1 MYDYIII
8 GAGIAGLYSAYKLK
22 QKNPNYKILILE
34 REKAIGGR
42 AGSDQFY
49 GSTILSGAG
58 VGRKSKDKRLLN
70 LLKEL
75 QIPVHFYTSEIVSS
89 GFKRIDILKAIEH
102 LKIEYEKNPVH
113 TTFKTFAIEKLG
125 IKKYNKFV
133 LSSGY
138 SDYENE
144 DVKNTL
150 YRYGMEDN
158 AGNWKAFSVPWKKLT
173 ESLANQIGNDNIQ
186 TKQNVIK
193 ISRKGNCFFIKSKNM
208 KSIKIFKSKKII
220 IASTVNTVRKLLNN
234 RIYDYI
240 QSQPFVR
247 IYGKFNRKSA
257 QIINKKLHTFTV
269 VKGPLQKVIPM
280 NKENGV
286 YMIAYNDNKHS
297 LAIQSRLK
305 NNLKNRNYFS
315 QLLKKALGIQGQI
328 SMSGM
333 KVYNWKEGTHYY
345 KPLFPKYKS
354 FESFIKRAQHPR
366 ENILVVGEMI
376 STYQGWVE
384 GALESVDKVL

>member
-8 GAGIAGLYSAYKLK
+8 GAGIAGLYTGYKLK
-22 QKNPNYKILILE
+22 KKNPNYKILILE
-34 REKAIGGR
+34 KEKIIGGR
-42 AGSDQFY
+42 AGSDKFY
-49 GSTILSGAG
+49 GSEVLSGAG
-58 VGRKSKDKRLLN
+58 VGRKSKDKRLLT

-75 QIPVHFYTSEIVSS
+75 QIPVHFYTSKIVSS
-89 GFKRIDILKAIEH
+89 GFKRIDIMKAINQ

-113 TTFKTFAIEKLG
+113 ITFKKFAIEKLG

-133 LSSGY
+133 LSTGY

-144 DVKNTL
+144 DVENTL
-150 YRYGMEDN
+150 YHYGMEDN
-158 AGNWKAFSVPWKKLT
+158 AGNWTAFSVDWKKLS
-173 ESLANQIGNDNIQ
+173 ESLANQIGVENIK

-193 ISRKGNCFFIKSKNM
+193 ISRKGKCFFVKSNNR
-208 KSIKIFKSKKII
+208 KSIKIFKSKKIV

-240 QSQPFVR
+240 ESQPFVR
-247 IYGKFNRKSA
+247 IYGKFNRKSSE
-257 QIINKKLHTFTV
+257 IINKKIDTFTV
-269 VKGPLQKVIPM
+269 VKGPLQKIIPM
-280 NKENGV
+280 NKKNGI
-286 YMIAYNDNKHS
+286 YMIAYNDNKNS
-297 LAIQSRLK
+297 LAIQSKLK
-305 NNLKNRNYFS
+305 NNLRNRNYFCK
-315 QLLKKALGIQGQI
+315 LLKKALGIQ
-328 SMSGM
+328 SPLFMTGM
-333 KVYNWKEGTHYY
+333 KIYNWKEGTHYY

-354 FESFIKRAQHPR
+354 FKQFIKLAQHPR